1 MWMLLHYLFTNEHL
15 MQKHTEII
23 KALIH
28 LRQLQLMWN
37 VLALTKIT
45 NYSDMTIHQPNLPNF
60 LV

>member
-1 MWMLLHYLFTNEHL
+1 

-23 KALIH
+23 KVLIH
-28 LRQLQLMWN
+28 LRQLQLMWK